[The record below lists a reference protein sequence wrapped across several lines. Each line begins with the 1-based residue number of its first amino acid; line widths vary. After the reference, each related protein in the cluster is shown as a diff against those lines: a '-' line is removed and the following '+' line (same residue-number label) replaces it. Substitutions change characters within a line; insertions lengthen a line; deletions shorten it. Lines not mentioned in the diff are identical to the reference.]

1 MSDRVEV
8 VSLGVGWVRHLKAQA
23 REAWRD
29 FPVWIGLGTAITVGA
44 VLICPRTPTGIGVL
58 TFAMVLVLGALSWM
72 SRPDRAV
79 RLPVSKLMLLGFVTC
94 LPQLPLMIM
103 AADKEGV
110 VVSSILLIVSVVLS
124 TVASPLA
131 AMGFMVA
138 VPILLCGGFLL
149 GACYAPHLVTAHG
162 LDVRQALHG
171 SLLAWIRNPMM
182 FLLFLVLGLLFVASR
197 IVVTWILL
205 IVLFPVPT
213 VATVL
218 ALMVWAAC
226 GLLYAAALVGFGR
239 AAFEAACGES
249 VG

>member
-1 MSDRVEV
+1 
-8 VSLGVGWVRHLKAQA
+8 
-23 REAWRD
+23 
-29 FPVWIGLGTAITVGA
+29 
-44 VLICPRTPTGIGVL
+44 
-58 TFAMVLVLGALSWM
+58 
-72 SRPDRAV
+72 
-79 RLPVSKLMLLGFVTC
+79 
-94 LPQLPLMIM
+94 
-103 AADKEGV
+103 
-110 VVSSILLIVSVVLS
+110 
-124 TVASPLA
+124 
-131 AMGFMVA
+131 
-138 VPILLCGGFLL
+138 
-149 GACYAPHLVTAHG
+149 
-162 LDVRQALHG
+162 
-171 SLLAWIRNPMM
+171 MM

>member
-138 VPILLCGGFLL
+138 VPTC
-149 GACYAPHLVTAHG
+149 C
-162 LDVRQALHG
+162 
-171 SLLAWIRNPMM
+171 
-182 FLLFLVLGLLFVASR
+182 
-197 IVVTWILL
+197 
-205 IVLFPVPT
+205 
-213 VATVL
+213 
-218 ALMVWAAC
+218 
-226 GLLYAAALVGFGR
+226 AAASFSEPATRPIWSRRMGSTCGKPFTGRSLPGFEIR
-239 AAFEAACGES
+239 
-249 VG
+249 